1 MIHHTRIEDA
11 FFDIRV
17 PFGPGKLITRFPLLD
32 RAHKLP
38 SGEHLFARLTY
49 RELLEVAEREGARLI
64 TSAEVDE
71 LRACGLQLKPYLG
84 TPRAE
89 NGIEHSIA
97 HDTNVRAQ
105 LAALNWSGEQP
116 VAGAGKHW
124 IAGAPAGRSRLKGWD
139 KDGAGPGLEWWQPD
153 QVAHNR
159 EHFDD
164 GTTSM
169 LVWDVVD
176 GMLAPP
182 DDSFRPAVRTP
193 AAPRDVLEAI
203 RRAWPDGSRES
214 CLVLLAQW
222 GIETGDGA
230 SCWNHNLGNVKRVKG
245 QAWTML
251 GNVWEILDGK
261 KVVFQPPH
269 PQTHFCAFDSLDDGA
284 AFYVEKLRTRF
295 AKAWPAVLSGDPAT
309 FSRTLKSL
317 RYYTAPEQAY
327 TAAVVA
333 RFRQFEA
340 QTRANA
346 GRDAVAAIAAVAGS
360 IKAAVVS
367 AAGQVADALDGMG
380 ADRDVKPVNVYLS
393 HGYRCAVAELVADA
407 RKTKRWH
414 DVSEV
419 RAKSASPK
427 VGDLVISRRSG
438 EDPRNGGKGH
448 VERVT
453 GFYPDHWMTIG
464 GNESNTWIEAPFN
477 PQDAAL
483 VGFID
488 VCGEIGTRAIDLS
501 RGELEDGVAEKAGP
515 SAHPRIQAYHAGAR
529 RGGTALAGMPG
540 RESDGASTLGSKA
553 SDEVAWCAS
562 AASWAAHAA
571 ALELNSAQS

>member
-1 MIHHTRIEDA
+1 MIHHTRPEDA
-11 FFDIRV
+11 FYDIRV

-38 SGEHLFARLTY
+38 DGSHLFARLTY
-49 RELLEVAEREGARLI
+49 RELLEVAKREGARLI

-71 LRACGLQLKPYLG
+71 LRACGLQLKPFLG

-89 NGIEHSIA
+89 NGIEHSVA
-97 HDTNVRAQ
+97 HDSNVRAQ

-124 IAGAPAGRSRLKGWD
+124 IADAPEGRSRLKGWD
-139 KDGAGPGLEWWQPD
+139 KDGAGPGLIWWQPD

-169 LVWDVVD
+169 LVWDVID
-176 GMLAPP
+176 GMRAPP
-182 DDSFRPAVRTP
+182 VQAPADDGFRPAVRTP
-193 AAPRDVLEAI
+193 ANPRDVLAAI
-203 RRAWPDGSRES
+203 RKAWPEGSRES

-251 GNVWEILDGK
+251 SNVWEILDGK

-284 AFYVEKLRTRF
+284 RFFVEKLRTRF

-317 RYYTAPEQAY
+317 RYYTADEKAY
-327 TAAVVA
+327 TAAIAA

-340 QTRANA
+340 QTRDNS
-346 GRDAVAAIAAVAGS
+346 GRDAVAAVVAVAGS
-360 IKAAVVS
+360 IKAAVIS
-367 AAGQVADALDGMG
+367 AAEQVANAVAGDGAAPVG
-380 ADRDVKPVNVYLS
+380 AAHS
-393 HGYRCAVAELVADA
+393 HGWRCSVAELVRDA
-407 RKTKRWH
+407 RQAGWWH
-414 DVSEV
+414 DAGAMGDYV
-419 RAKSASPK
+419 PK
-427 VGDLVISRRSG
+427 VGDLVISARAG
-438 EDPRNGGKGH
+438 GDPRRGGTGH
-448 VERVT
+448 VERITEV
-453 GFYPDHWMTIG
+453 GPVVTIG
-464 GNESNTWIEAPFN
+464 GNESNRWIEALLDWTN
-477 PQDAAL
+477 V
-483 VGFID
+483 VGIID
-488 VCGEIGTRAIDLS
+488 VDPAIGRRAVELS
-501 RGELEDGVAEKAGP
+501 RAELAAGVAEVAGLA
-515 SAHPRIQAYHAGAR
+515 AHPQIQAYHAGAR
-529 RGGTALAGMPG
+529 RGGSELAGMPG
-540 RESDGASTLGSKA
+540 HEQEGVAVLGSRA
-553 SDEVAWCAS
+553 SDEIAWCAS
-562 AASWAAHAA
+562 GASWAAYSAA
-571 ALELNSAQS
+571 QELA